1 MSSFY
6 RGEQKSF
13 RLRYMVDPFCCLKRK
28 CFGFV
33 QLYALAPYALSHL
46 VISLS
51 QTRWVKCIGVLYKR
65 NISCYCTP
73 QL

>member
-46 VISLS
+46 VISLF
-51 QTRWVKCIGVLYKR
+51 QTRCVKCIIKKGV
-65 NISCYCTP
+65 I
-73 QL
+73 